1 MKAGVPFV
9 HPGIGDREGV
19 AQMQINEMYHHLKEA
34 RGILEDPQIEDYFGA
49 GRRKTLWTVIERG
62 SKEWFQESP
71 SIAAIRDMAVEG
83 NKVFQ
88 WISRFDQA
96 TVTDDEFV
104 TFKDAAE
111 SWILAQGAVG
121 PAVAAAPEEETA
133 EGPGDA
139 VKDDFDTD
147 WDK

>member
-1 MKAGVPFV
+1 
-9 HPGIGDREGV
+9 
-19 AQMQINEMYHHLKEA
+19 
-34 RGILEDPQIEDYFGA
+34 
-49 GRRKTLWTVIERG
+49 
-62 SKEWFQESP
+62 
-71 SIAAIRDMAVEG
+71 MAVEG

-104 TFKDAAE
+104 AFKDAAE

-121 PAVAAAPEEETA
+121 PAVASAPEEETTEA
-133 EGPGDA
+133 PGDA
-139 VKDDFDTD
+139 VKDDFETD